1 MDINFKDSLG
11 YNVMI
16 PISLITTYNFISF
29 EVTNVHVE
37 VFSCVTIFILFKTD
51 TGGSFSK
58 SIKLCDT
65 DYSSWGTDDNYIIN
79 YIKDNIQT
87 IYYS

>member
-11 YNVMI
+11 FDVTI
-16 PISLITTYNFISF
+16 PISLTTTYNIIYFK
-29 EVTNVHVE
+29 VTNVHVE

-51 TGGSFSK
+51 TGGSLSK

-65 DYSSWGTDDNYIIN
+65 DYSSWGMDDN
-79 YIKDNIQT
+79 
-87 IYYS
+87 